1 MERLENEIKCLKRFI
16 LLLFLLSCT
25 VPGSFAGENLRQ
37 LLDLVYDLSAESDDA
52 YRLLD
57 SVKLLSKKDNYKN
70 IHWLELEYANAYV
83 DSRRQ
88 RTRESIQKLEKLFH
102 NDSVQ
107 SNPDWY
113 MKVTGLLANEYYMLN
128 LVGKSMKYS
137 LLNMKKAQA
146 VNDLGMCAN
155 AYMQQYM
162 LHRLTGNMREAESL
176 INKALPLFENMSDSE
191 RNSYMVSGLKLQ
203 AYFYMCD
210 KQFDKVDEISRKL
223 LKLISALKPSECY
236 GTELDTQEHFD
247 ARLLEAYLIRAIALK
262 KNGKF
267 KLAEKHYRLA
277 IEIEQRRSG
286 RLSAEISWL
295 MLYYLISG
303 NRWDESLTL
312 AHRFESS
319 IMDIDSINI
328 NNIFIKRELCKIY
341 SGFED
346 YETAYKMQVIYN
358 NLTDS
363 LLARENYGRMMEV
376 LSIYKS
382 IENDHDIYAQRVK
395 IVRQRIS
402 FSMLLLFVFLMLGIW
417 VQQKTNSRLLIRKN
431 KVLESKINEFR
442 KDYQVHNRIKEKT
455 LLLKKQADSFVR
467 GTGHLLQKPELYGKN
482 KSADLLAIYQSLEK
496 YMKQSFR
503 NPGLTRDVAAQHL
516 GTNRTYISEAL
527 NRCTGLTFNNYLIS
541 LRLDYACVLL
551 ADPHK
556 YTIEAISTECGF
568 KTSRT
573 FYRLFR
579 EKFGFSPSQYRS
591 TIKNRE

>member
-1 MERLENEIKCLKRFI
+1 
-16 LLLFLLSCT
+16 
-25 VPGSFAGENLRQ
+25 
-37 LLDLVYDLSAESDDA
+37 
-52 YRLLD
+52 
-57 SVKLLSKKDNYKN
+57 
-70 IHWLELEYANAYV
+70 
-83 DSRRQ
+83 
-88 RTRESIQKLEKLFH
+88 
-102 NDSVQ
+102 
-107 SNPDWY
+107 
-113 MKVTGLLANEYYMLN
+113 
-128 LVGKSMKYS
+128 
-137 LLNMKKAQA
+137 
-146 VNDLGMCAN
+146 
-155 AYMQQYM
+155 
-162 LHRLTGNMREAESL
+162 
-176 INKALPLFENMSDSE
+176 
-191 RNSYMVSGLKLQ
+191 
-203 AYFYMCD
+203 MCD

-568 KTSRT
+568 KTTRT

>member
-25 VPGSFAGENLRQ
+25 VSGSFAGENLRQ
-37 LLDLVYDLSAESDDA
+37 LLDLVYDLSAESDYA

-113 MKVTGLLANEYYMLN
+113 MRVTGLLANEYYMLN

-223 LKLISALKPSECY
+223 LKLISALKLSECY

-568 KTSRT
+568 KTTRT